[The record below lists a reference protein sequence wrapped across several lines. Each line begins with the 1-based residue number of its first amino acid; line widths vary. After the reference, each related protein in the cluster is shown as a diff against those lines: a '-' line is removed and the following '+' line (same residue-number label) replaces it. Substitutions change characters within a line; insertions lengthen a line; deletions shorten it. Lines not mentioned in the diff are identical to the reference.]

1 MKKLAG
7 IVLCGVALPLLSG
20 CVTANAFNTS
30 IEDHGATATIDSLG
44 NPCARPKA
52 GLAQAAPPLSPAVAS
67 VTLSAAQQAQSDI
80 VLGIEL
86 LTAAN
91 TQGASGVTTA
101 DSDLST
107 FAQAL
112 SVSLGTDLTN
122 VVAAPE
128 AFDLRAA
135 ASADAV
141 LKSPSAL
148 NLSPAGPE
156 QVGKSFEK
164 AKITVSRGEWIK
176 MMRDIATASA
186 GEGWY
191 GAAASSLGSY
201 AKTYGL
207 STISSAEQAR
217 AAEQVNFKIILARYM
232 ADYFRNGEILTLD
245 FDYGDLKVA
254 LLEKI
259 KNSVDNQAT
268 VTAVD
273 AEIDQLAEDLA
284 ERLCKS
290 QSSSEKC
297 RVLGV
302 LGERTFVT
310 RAGKSYGF
318 PGLAVAFDPAAEK
331 KVSTNKIDPSAVIS
345 DLVRVL
351 FEATGDSAIRVPGAK
366 NSSLCRLTEKYSTS
380 LCATEATASLLQ
392 KVDNL
397 GDRVEAGTFATVGI
411 AIRGGW
417 LFSLNNEALAVS
429 LQTAIA
435 VSARKASEA
444 AMWSRLTQCPVT
456 AVVAAQ
462 GNGMLVSTDIKLV
475 R

>member
-1 MKKLAG
+1 MKKLLAT
-7 IVLCGVALPLLSG
+7 IFCGVAMPLLSG
-20 CVTANAFNTS
+20 CVTAGSFNTE
-30 IEDHGATATIDSLG
+30 IEDSGANATIDSLA

-52 GLAQAAPPLSPAVAS
+52 GLAKAAPAPSPAVAS
-67 VTLSAAQQAQSDI
+67 VALSADQKAHSDM

-91 TQGASGVTTA
+91 GDGVPSVAAA
-101 DSDLST
+101 DGSMGS

-112 SVSLGTDLTN
+112 SLTLGTDLSN
-122 VVAAPE
+122 IAAIPE
-128 AFDLRAA
+128 AFDSRAA
-135 ASADAV
+135 ASAEAV
-141 LKSPSAL
+141 LTSTAVMGLKTPD
-148 NLSPAGPE
+148 PE
-156 QVGKSFEK
+156 DVGRSFGNGEVT
-164 AKITVSRGEWIK
+164 ISRAAWIEV
-176 MMRDIATASA
+176 MRNVATASA

-207 STISSAEQAR
+207 SASASPERAR
-217 AAEQVNFKIILARYM
+217 AAEQVNFKILLARYM

-245 FDYGDLKVA
+245 FDYSDLKTA

-259 KNSVDNQAT
+259 QKSVKDQTT

-273 AEIDQLAEDLA
+273 AEIDKLAKDLA
-284 ERLCKS
+284 ERLCKA
-290 QSSSEKC
+290 QSSGESC

-318 PGLAVAFDPAAEK
+318 PGLAVAFDLTAGK
-331 KVSTNKIDPSAVIS
+331 KVSTNKIDPNAVIP

-351 FEATGDSAIRVPGAK
+351 FEATGDSAIRVPGAN
-366 NSSLCRLTEKYSTS
+366 NSSLCRLTEKYSVS
-380 LCATEATASLLQ
+380 LCATAAQASLLK

-397 GDRVEAGTFATVGI
+397 GDRIEAGTFATVGI

-417 LFSLNNEALAVS
+417 LFSLNNEALATS
-429 LQTAIA
+429 LQTALA
-435 VSARKASEA
+435 VSARKASEG
-444 AMWSRLTQCPVT
+444 AMWSRLTQCPAT
-456 AVVAAQ
+456 AVAVAQ
-462 GNGMLVSTDIKLV
+462 GDTMLRATKLRLV

>member
-1 MKKLAG
+1 MKKLLG
-7 IVLCGVALPLLSG
+7 TILCGVAMPLLSG
-20 CVTANAFNTS
+20 CVTAGSFNTE
-30 IEDHGATATIDSLG
+30 IEDSGTAATIDSLA

-52 GLAQAAPPLSPAVAS
+52 GLAKAAPPPSPAVANIA
-67 VTLSAAQQAQSDI
+67 LSADQKAHSDML
-80 VLGIEL
+80 LGIEL
-86 LTAAN
+86 LTSANGVGAPGVAA
-91 TQGASGVTTA
+91 A
-101 DSDLST
+101 DGGMGS

-112 SVSLGTDLTN
+112 SVSLGTDLSN
-122 VVAAPE
+122 IAAIPE
-128 AFDLRAA
+128 AFDPRAA

-141 LKSPSAL
+141 LTSTAVTRLKTPD
-148 NLSPAGPE
+148 PE
-156 QVGKSFEK
+156 EVGRSFGNGEV
-164 AKITVSRGEWIK
+164 TVSRAAWIE
-176 MMRDIATASA
+176 MMRNVATASA

-191 GAAASSLGSY
+191 GAAATSLGSY

-207 STISSAEQAR
+207 SVSGSPEQAR
-217 AAEQVNFKIILARYM
+217 AAEQVNFKILLARYM

-245 FDYGDLKVA
+245 FDYADLKKA

-259 KNSVDNQAT
+259 QKSVKDQTT

-273 AEIDQLAEDLA
+273 AEIDKLAKDLA

-290 QSSSEKC
+290 QSSGESC

-318 PGLAVAFDPAAEK
+318 PGLAVTFDPTADK
-331 KVSTNKIDPSAVIS
+331 KVSTNKIDPNAVIP

-351 FEATGDSAIRVPGAK
+351 FEATGDSVIRVPGAK
-366 NSSLCRLTEKYSTS
+366 NSSLCRLTEKYSVS
-380 LCATEATASLLQ
+380 LCATDAQAPLLK

-397 GDRVEAGTFATVGI
+397 GDRIEAGTFATVGI

-417 LFSLNNEALAVS
+417 LFSLNNEALATS
-429 LQTAIA
+429 LQTALA
-435 VSARKASEA
+435 VSARKASEG
-444 AMWSRLTQCPVT
+444 AMWSRLTQCPAT
-456 AVVAAQ
+456 AVAAAQ
-462 GNGMLVSTDIKLV
+462 GDTMLRATKFKLV